1 MLDSAEQVAT
11 LRLGHSMGISL
22 ANGQRYVLAQ
32 SMSDERRGFTV
43 LRMPS
48 SSDGSGRR
56 PSAVGHVSLRG
67 SSLFKTSF
75 DITLKPSAGQ
85 TAPDM
90 LPALVMFLVNAAL
103 DSRAAERVVVATAPQ
118 IALTAAVGASVC

>member
-1 MLDSAEQVAT
+1 M
-11 LRLGHSMGISL
+11 
-22 ANGQRYVLAQ
+22 
-32 SMSDERRGFTV
+32 
-43 LRMPS
+43 
-48 SSDGSGRR
+48 
-56 PSAVGHVSLRG
+56 GHVSLRG